1 MENQTRQ
8 LSPEQTQ
15 ALLGV
20 LMQRFNQNPARHA
33 GITWDEV
40 LSRLQA
46 SPAKLWSIH
55 EMEESGGAPDVV
67 VRAVDGAPVFMDCSP
82 ETPAGRR
89 NLCYDEEAR
98 EKRKEHKPAG
108 SALAM
113 AERMGVELLSEEE
126 YRALQK
132 LGHFD
137 AKTSSWVKTPSAIRK
152 LGGALFCDYRYGTVF
167 TYHNGADSYYGARG
181 FRTLLKV

>member
-20 LMQRFNQNPARHA
+20 LKKRFDQNPARHT
-33 GITWDEV
+33 GIVWDEV
-40 LSRLQA
+40 LARLQA
-46 SPAKLWSIH
+46 APASLWSLN
-55 EMEESGGAPDVV
+55 EMEESGGEPDVV
-67 VRAVDGAPVFMDCSP
+67 ARAAQGGFVVMDCSP

-108 SALAM
+108 SALELA
-113 AERMGVELLSEEE
+113 ARMGVDLLSEEE
-126 YRALQK
+126 YRALQA

-137 AKTSSWVKTPSAIRK
+137 AKTSSWVKTPPAVRK
-152 LGGALFCDYRYGTVF
+152 LGGALFCDYRYDTVF

-181 FRTLLKV
+181 FRASLTV